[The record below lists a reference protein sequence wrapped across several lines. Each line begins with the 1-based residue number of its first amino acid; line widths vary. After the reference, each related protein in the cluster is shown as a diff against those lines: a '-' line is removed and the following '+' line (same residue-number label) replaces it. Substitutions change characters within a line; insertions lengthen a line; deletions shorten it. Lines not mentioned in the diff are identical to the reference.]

1 MNSYKIGQ
9 RLTALRGTKSQQEI
23 AHGVGISVSAIGM
36 YERGER
42 IPRDEIK
49 VRIARYFGRTVD
61 EIFYAENDTVSVE
74 SVTA

>member
-9 RLTALRGTKSQQEI
+9 RLTALRGDRSQREI
-23 AHGVGISVSAIGM
+23 AQGVGTSVAAIGM

-49 VRIARYFGRTVD
+49 VRIARFFGRTVD

>member
-1 MNSYKIGQ
+1 MNAYEIGR
-9 RLTALRGTKSQQEI
+9 RLTKLRGSRTQLEI
-23 AHGVGISVSAIGM
+23 ARNVGVSVSTIGM

-49 VRIARYFGRTVD
+49 VKLAKYYGQTVD
-61 EIFYAENDTVSVE
+61 DIFFNQNDTVSVE

>member
-1 MNSYKIGQ
+1 MNAYEIGK
-9 RLTALRGTKSQQEI
+9 RLIKLRGSRTQLEI
-23 AHGVGISVSAIGM
+23 AQKVGVSVSTIGM

-49 VRIARYFGRTVD
+49 VKLARFYGQTVD
-61 EIFYAENDTVSVE
+61 DIFFKQNDTVSVE